1 MSGTAYVGIGSN
13 LDDPLAQCE
22 AGLAALQ
29 GLALEPVAG
38 SPWYGSTPLGPAG
51 QPDYVNGVA
60 RLRTALAPAA
70 LLAALQRIET
80 ERGRRRDGPRWGP
93 RRLDLD
99 LLLHG
104 AHQCAGPTLTLPHP
118 GLTHRNFVLVP
129 LLDLAP
135 DLRLPDGTP
144 LRVIAGRL
152 GRQGLW
158 RLRSPG
164 AAGTGVLPPLA
175 GPVRVR

>member
-1 MSGTAYVGIGSN
+1 MSWTAYVGIGSN

-29 GLALEPVAG
+29 RLTLEPLAN
-38 SPWYGSTPLGPAG
+38 SPWYGSTPLGPAD

-60 RLRTALAPAA
+60 RLQTTLAPAA
-70 LLAALQRIET
+70 LLAALQRIEA

-99 LLLHG
+99 LLLHDG
-104 AHQCAGPTLTLPHP
+104 HQCTGPTLTLPHP
-118 GLTHRNFVLVP
+118 ELTRRNFVLVP

-135 DLRLPDGTP
+135 DLHLPDGTP
-144 LRVIAGRL
+144 LHGIAGQL
-152 GRQGLW
+152 GREGLW
-158 RLRSPG
+158 PLPLPSVSG
-164 AAGTGVLPPLA
+164 ATAAPPLA